1 VLRRALP
8 WAAAAGVIIFAGA
21 LLAVRQLHP
30 GERRPA
36 TGMRDTTPV
45 HLAVVQQATPALP
58 LAAAPGTGIARNTTP
73 PLATTASTTEQSAV
87 KKPHHVASEPAPKVK
102 KTRPAPKPAVD
113 TTSRS
118 VPQDRTAAAARE
130 IRSHIERMKTR
141 FDSGD
146 MRGARQE
153 LGEAAGMLS
162 IVRDLDPD
170 PAQVM
175 ELQRE
180 LAQGVRALIADCYR
194 MRADSTLPRG
204 VRCENLTPA
213 ANRFRKYRGAQ

>member
-1 VLRRALP
+1 
-8 WAAAAGVIIFAGA
+8 
-21 LLAVRQLHP
+21 
-30 GERRPA
+30 
-36 TGMRDTTPV
+36 
-45 HLAVVQQATPALP
+45 
-58 LAAAPGTGIARNTTP
+58 
-73 PLATTASTTEQSAV
+73 
-87 KKPHHVASEPAPKVK
+87 
-102 KTRPAPKPAVD
+102 
-113 TTSRS
+113 
-118 VPQDRTAAAARE
+118 
-130 IRSHIERMKTR
+130 MKTR